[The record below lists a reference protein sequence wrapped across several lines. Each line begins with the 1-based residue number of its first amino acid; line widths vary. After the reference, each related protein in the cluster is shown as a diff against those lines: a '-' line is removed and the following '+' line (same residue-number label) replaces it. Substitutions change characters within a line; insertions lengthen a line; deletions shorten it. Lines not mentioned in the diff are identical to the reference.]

1 MTVNPQLNVQPG
13 DPLQL
18 TARQVNAWN
27 RLASQQ
33 PSVEA
38 TAAPPEPAPYLTLY
52 ARNDTNAAL
61 SQFQAVKIQ
70 SLELDASGVQFRT
83 KPLVKVTQVDAIDN
97 ALAIAV
103 EPIGAGKIGRVAVSG
118 VVPCRITNTDT
129 SNRFA
134 RPTPGSTIL
143 TGAALGPAEIIWIE
157 GVGGTNVQGL
167 VRLGPFVEVVRLG
180 KVSATWSKGTVATV
194 TQYTGAGDAT
204 STTFSARNRF
214 ADVTVSTTPKF
225 VLCTKVDNTWLL
237 TAAEC

>member
-1 MTVNPQLNVQPG
+1 MTVDPMHNVSPG

-27 RLASQQ
+27 KLASQQ
-33 PSVEA
+33 LA
-38 TAAPPEPAPYLTLY
+38 IQAQAQPPEPAPYLTLY
-52 ARNDTNAAL
+52 ARNDTTAAL
-61 SQFQAVKIQ
+61 SQFQAVQIK

-83 KPLVKVTQVDAIDN
+83 KPLVKVTKVDALDN

-118 VVPCRITNTDT
+118 VVPCRITNTDAA
-129 SNRFA
+129 NKFA
-134 RPTPGSTIL
+134 RPTPNSTLL
-143 TGAALGPAEIIWIE
+143 TGAGSGPAEIIWIE

-167 VRLGPFVEVVRLG
+167 VRLGPYVEVVRLG
-180 KVSATWSKGTVATV
+180 KVSSTWSKGTVATV
-194 TQYTGAGDAT
+194 TQYTGYGDAT

-214 ADVTVSTTPKF
+214 ADVTVSGTSKW
-225 VLCTKVDNTWLL
+225 VLCTKVDTTWLL